1 MISTTYGHTW
11 ITFENGYTVSIF
23 NGFGS
28 YSENHFNH
36 KLFEKYQQHINPL
49 DDSCDSKTAEI
60 AITYKDL
67 GFCTSTFIETNDSV
81 IGYVSPEELVDILVK
96 VKEAK

>member
-36 KLFEKYQQHINPL
+36 KLFEKHQQHINPL
-49 DDSCDSKTAEI
+49 ADSCDSKTAEV

-67 GFCTSTFIETNDSV
+67 GFCTSTFIETSDSV